1 MAANL
6 ERNQTPMDNPRTLLI
21 VEDEILAAMALRDEL
36 CDAGYHVLDLTDH
49 PQEAMDAAR
58 ADKPDLALV
67 NIDLHG
73 RADGIALAG
82 ELKDMGVPV
91 VFISGQADLARS
103 SMAVAVASLPKPYS
117 ADDARLSVNYLLAH
131 LAGDETLPKP
141 AALELLGGFG
151 SGARPA
157 AA

>member
-6 ERNQTPMDNPRTLLI
+6 ETPMDNPRTLLI

-36 CDAGYHVLDLTDH
+36 CDAGYHVLDLTDR

-82 ELKDMGVPV
+82 ELKDIGVPV

-103 SMAVAVASLPKPYS
+103 SMAVAIASLPKPYS
-117 ADDARLSVNYLLAH
+117 ADDARLAVNYLLAH
-131 LAGDETLPKP
+131 LAGDERLPKP
-141 AALELLGGFG
+141 AALEMLGGFG

-157 AA
+157 TA

>member
-1 MAANL
+1 
-6 ERNQTPMDNPRTLLI
+6 MDKPTTLLI
-21 VEDEILAAMALRDEL
+21 VEDEILTAMALRDEL
-36 CDAGYHVLDLTDH
+36 CDAGYRVLDLTDR

-73 RADGIALAG
+73 HADGLALAG
-82 ELKDMGVPV
+82 ELKAMGVPV

-103 SMAVAVASLPKPYS
+103 SMTVAVASLPKPYS
-117 ADDARLSVNYLLAH
+117 ADDARLAVNYLLAH
-131 LAGDETLPKP
+131 LAGDERLPKP
-141 AALELLGGFG
+141 AALEMLGGFG

>member
-1 MAANL
+1 
-6 ERNQTPMDNPRTLLI
+6 MDKPTTLLI
-21 VEDEILAAMALRDEL
+21 VEDEILTAMALRDEL
-36 CDAGYHVLDLTDH
+36 CDAGYRVLDLTDR

-73 RADGIALAG
+73 HADGLALAG
-82 ELKDMGVPV
+82 ELKAMGVPV

-103 SMAVAVASLPKPYS
+103 SMTVAVASLPKPYS

-131 LAGDETLPKP
+131 LAGDERLPKP
-141 AALELLGGFG
+141 AALEMLGGFG
-151 SGARPA
+151 SGARPEA
-157 AA
+157 A